1 MQRSVA
7 RALSRAATVPA
18 IAAIA
23 AALLLL
29 APAAGRASAATP
41 HLCAT
46 LASTAWTSTV
56 NGRVTHGRRY
66 RVLAERLPCV
76 VAVRLAEQLIPLRTV
91 AALAERRPVGYV
103 CIALGRGTNRFRPAT
118 TVGLCLQKPVA
129 SGPERSFSWRP
140 AV

>member
-1 MQRSVA
+1 MTRGATVLA
-7 RALSRAATVPA
+7 AGAVAAT
-18 IAAIA
+18 
-23 AALLLL
+23 LLLL
-29 APAAGRASAATP
+29 PAAGRASPSAP
-41 HLCAT
+41 RVCAT
-46 LASTAWTSTV
+46 LASAGWTSTV

-66 RVLAERLPCV
+66 RVFAERLPCV

-118 TVGLCLQKPVA
+118 AVGLCLQKPVA